1 MASAEAVPTGY
12 QGRYVQGFQM
22 YLQRSQ
28 EHQVI
33 QAFMDRVLPA
43 EFARIGEGKKSLDV
57 LGVGS
62 GGGEMD
68 AHLLSV
74 LQSKLPGIPIT
85 ADVVEPS
92 AELTDS
98 FRALVAKTPSLQNV
112 PFTWHLKTCAE
123 YESMVKEKK
132 ETKRFD
138 FMHMIQM
145 LYYVTDCSATIKF
158 FHSLLRENGQLLI
171 IHEAANGGWEKLW
184 KTYRKELCTKTISS
198 YLSAGDIR
206 ALLQEM
212 GLRYEEHSIPNTL
225 DISDCFLPGHQAG
238 EQLLDFMTEQDHFHQ
253 SLTPEVRAGILHLLR
268 NGCSVETEGRV
279 LFDCSL
285 TALLVR
291 A

>member
-1 MASAEAVPTGY
+1 MASTPALPTGY

-33 QAFMDRVLPA
+33 QAFMDRVLPV
-43 EFARIGEGKKSLDV
+43 EFARIGEGKKILDV

-68 AHLLSV
+68 AYLLSI

-85 ADVVEPS
+85 ADIVEPS
-92 AELTDS
+92 TELTDS
-98 FRALVAKTPSLQNV
+98 FKALVAKTPSLQKV
-112 PFTWHLKTCAE
+112 PFTWHVKMCAE

-132 ETKRFD
+132 EAKRFD

-145 LYYVTDCSATIKF
+145 LYYVSDYSAAIKF

-171 IHEAANGGWEKLW
+171 VHEAANSGWEKLW

-198 YLSAGDIR
+198 YLSAGDIK
-206 ALLQEM
+206 ALLQGM
-212 GLRYEEHSIPNTL
+212 GLRFEEHSIPNTL
-225 DISDCFLPGHQAG
+225 DISDCFLPGHEAG
-238 EQLLDFMTEQDHFHQ
+238 EKLLDFMTEQDHFHQ
-253 SLTPEVRAGILHLLR
+253 SLTPEVRAGILKLLKHS
-268 NGCSVETEGRV
+268 CSVEREGRV

-285 TALLVR
+285 SALLVH